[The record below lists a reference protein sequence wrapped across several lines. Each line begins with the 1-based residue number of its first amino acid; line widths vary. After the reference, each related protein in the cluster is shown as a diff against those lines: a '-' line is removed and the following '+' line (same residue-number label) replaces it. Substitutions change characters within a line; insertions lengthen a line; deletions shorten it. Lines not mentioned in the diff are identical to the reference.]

1 MLETDCQPAATS
13 VEPSIHALALWSI
26 VAAFGAYF
34 CMYAFRKPFTA
45 ASFSGATVWGLGEK
59 SVLVTAQV
67 LGYTTSKWIGI
78 RVIAETPPR
87 RRAVGILILMGWPSW
102 PCSCSASRRR
112 RFTSSACFST
122 GCPWAWCSGWCSDS

>member
-1 MLETDCQPAATS
+1 MTTSGSVHGGRDIASRFWRNSPVLNADQELAATRAES
-13 VEPSIHALALWSI
+13 PIHSLAVWSI

-45 ASFSGATVWGLGEK
+45 ASFSGGTVWGLGEK

-67 LGYTTSKWIGI
+67 LGYTASKWIGI

-87 RRAVGILILMGWPSW
+87 LRAVGILILIGIAELALLLFGFAP
-102 PCSCSASRRR
+102 P
-112 RFTSSACFST
+112 
-122 GCPWAWCSGWCSDS
+122 PL